1 MKDER
6 ASKGWFRASKGATD
20 PQPAKASDG
29 APAKKRGWNLVRWT
43 IGKKL
48 AAGFGC
54 MIVILVA
61 VAGMVNYQIVEVEK
75 IRERVTDL
83 RQPTVVASASL
94 LNGVNESLAALR
106 GYMIIGDPALAAQRD
121 SAWESIDRHSAEL
134 AGYAKKWQD
143 PQSEERLAQLDKLL
157 ADLRAAQKK
166 VAQVARTPE
175 EQPALQIL
183 LDEAQPKGT
192 EMLDLLAAMIEE
204 ERNLPATPE
213 RKFLLALL
221 ADARGSLASALSSL
235 RTYLLTG
242 NPKFSQEFEKV
253 WAENAANVEALNYS
267 RALFNKAEAE
277 AYAKYADLRQS
288 FSPLPPR
295 MFKIRESA
303 DWNQANK
310 LMAAE
315 VTPRADKIVGLL
327 EEMAAR
333 QRDLVALD
341 TGLLSSESS
350 RLGSIVLLATGVG
363 VVLAIVLS
371 WFITRGVTVPAVKL
385 VDLAGALAAGD
396 LTKTVDFSSED
407 EMGDVARAINEA
419 ASKMRA
425 TLEAIGENTISLG
438 GSSAELSEISRRMGA
453 SAEQT
458 SVQAGVAASAAD
470 EVTRSVQAVAAGA
483 EEMSASIREIARN
496 AHDAAR
502 ISTDAV
508 GAAQRTSKLVD
519 SLGDSSNQI
528 GEVVKVITS
537 IAEQTNLL
545 ALNATIEAAR
555 AGEAGKGFAV
565 VANEVKQLA
574 NQTAKATEEIGLKVQ
589 RIQGDAGDTVKAI
602 EEIGKVIT
610 QVNDIASVIASA
622 VEQQSATTNEIVGSV
637 AGAARASSEIAGN
650 ISTVAGVA
658 QDTSS
663 GAHETQGAAQ
673 RLHQMSSDL
682 GSLVRQFRWQ
692 ASDAAE
698 ADRASA
704 AAGTRRASGRFGS
717 FLRGSRKQ
725 DRSSAAA

>member
-1 MKDER
+1 MNEGR
-6 ASKGWFRASKGATD
+6 ARKGWFGSSE
-20 PQPAKASDG
+20 PAKAPADAR
-29 APAKKRGWNLVRWT
+29 APEATRSKASRSKIVRWT

-48 AAGFGC
+48 AAGNGC
-54 MIVILVA
+54 MIVILVG
-61 VAGMVNYQIVEVEK
+61 VAAMVNYQIVEVEK
-75 IRERVTDL
+75 IRARVTDL
-83 RQPTVVASASL
+83 RQPSVVASASL

-106 GYMIIGDPALAAQRD
+106 GYMILGEPSLAAQRER
-121 SAWESIDRHSAEL
+121 AWQHIDASYAEL
-134 AGYAKKWQD
+134 TKYAEEWQD
-143 PQSEERLAQLDKLL
+143 PRSEERLAEVGKLL
-157 ADLRAAQKK
+157 AELRTAQKK
-166 VAQVARTPE
+166 VGDVARTAE

-192 EMLDLLAAMIEE
+192 EMMGLLAGMIEE

-221 ADARGSLASALSSL
+221 ADASGTLASALSSL

-253 WAENAANVEALNYS
+253 WAANAANIEALNYS

-277 AYAKYADLRQS
+277 AYTKYADLRQS

-303 DWNQANK
+303 EWNQSNK
-310 LMAAE
+310 LMAEE
-315 VTPRADKIVGLL
+315 VTPRADRIVGLL
-327 EEMAAR
+327 EEMAKG
-333 QRDLVALD
+333 QRELVAKD
-341 TGLLSSESS
+341 TLLLSSESS

-371 WFITRGVTVPAVKL
+371 WFITRGVTGPAVKL

-396 LTKTVDFSSED
+396 LTKTVDVASDD

-419 ASKMRA
+419 ATKMRG
-425 TLEAIGENTISLG
+425 TLEKIGENTISLG
-438 GSSAELSEISRRMGA
+438 GSSAELSEISRRMGT

-458 SVQAGVAASAAD
+458 SVQAGVAATSAD

-483 EEMSASIREIARN
+483 EEMSASIREIAKN

-502 ISTDAV
+502 IATDAV
-508 GAAQRTSKLVD
+508 GAAQRTSRLVD

-622 VEQQSATTNEIVGSV
+622 VEEQSATTNEIVGSV

-650 ISTVAGVA
+650 ISTVASVA
-658 QDTSS
+658 QDASS

-682 GSLVRQFRWQ
+682 GELVRQFRWQ
-692 ASDAAE
+692 TSAAE
-698 ADRASA
+698 AGPAVPPAAQDRK
-704 AAGTRRASGRFGS
+704 GGRFGS
-717 FLRGSRKQ
+717 LVRGARKGAASR
-725 DRSSAAA
+725 AA